1 MTLRF
6 IASRPI
12 LPQRIREEEVS
23 EKQWRIFTVRV
34 RVTILVRKR
43 ERPSRRGGEGREGRA
58 RACRATMNGHGNL
71 LQHSRVATAFQ
82 TFLSTWKSLG
92 KTRPTQSKGGGFK
105 AFLSA
110 AQLSRQLSTEGT
122 KKRLR
127 FPGHC
132 FRVCL
137 MHPGHDDGRE
147 TGGKTCF
154 IGERGGDDGHSS
166 ISDDKF
172 AVLARDRAFHAFC
185 FILFFIFS
193 LELNVVVVNE

>member
-1 MTLRF
+1 MTSRF

-43 ERPSRRGGEGREGRA
+43 ERPSRRGGGGGEGRA

-92 KTRPTQSKGGGFK
+92 KTRRPTQSKGGGFK

-110 AQLSRQLSTEGT
+110 AQLSRQLSTEGDEEAAT
-122 KKRLR
+122 IPRPLFSRLSNA
-127 FPGHC
+127 PGARRREKDRWEDL
-132 FRVCL
+132 FYW
-137 MHPGHDDGRE
+137 GEGR
-147 TGGKTCF
+147 G
-154 IGERGGDDGHSS
+154 
-166 ISDDKF
+166 
-172 AVLARDRAFHAFC
+172 
-185 FILFFIFS
+185 
-193 LELNVVVVNE
+193 

>member
-1 MTLRF
+1 MAHFHSTS
-6 IASRPI
+6 SRYDPRTQERKA
-12 LPQRIREEEVS
+12 L
-23 EKQWRIFTVRV
+23 EKG
-34 RVTILVRKR
+34 
-43 ERPSRRGGEGREGRA
+43 RGGGEGRA

-154 IGERGGDDGHSS
+154 IGERGGDDGYSS